1 MSEGAADVDGADDE
15 GDAGDQAGMHELGV
29 LDPIRAHVTRHT
41 GRHEPDYTI
50 GAFWMFVLNASCIKP
65 DNCNDNG
72 DNERLDGAL
81 LHEADQRAND
91 EEGRVGLD
99 ERGNGH
105 LLDNRN
111 RTQKWDESH

>member
-1 MSEGAADVDGADDE
+1 
-15 GDAGDQAGMHELGV
+15 
-29 LDPIRAHVTRHT
+29 
-41 GRHEPDYTI
+41 
-50 GAFWMFVLNASCIKP
+50 MFVLNASCIKP
-65 DNCNDNG
+65 DNCNDDG

-105 LLDNRN
+105 LNICQLFRPFFFW
-111 RTQKWDESH
+111 KAKLMVL